1 MRCYAASFTFGIL
14 YWSSVLCCLYF
25 ECKLFFCFF
34 FFALDILS
42 SKTSI
47 IRRYTEGKLRRG
59 QVLMNCLSYDA
70 DHKAVNLELVT

>member
-1 MRCYAASFTFGIL
+1 MPPSL
-14 YWSSVLCCLYF
+14 SVLVFKLYCVVYILSANSF
-25 ECKLFFCFF
+25 SVF

-59 QVLMNCLSYDA
+59 QVQLNCLSYD
-70 DHKAVNLELVT
+70 VY